1 MRKKVFLTLSVI
13 FMLGMGVTAQPTPT
27 TNPSTGNLSSDIS
40 NFGIRRVTS
49 NQSGGEEV
57 PAPLTPATLLLIA
70 MAGGYAGVRL
80 YHNSKNNTKE

>member
-27 TNPSTGNLSSDIS
+27 NPAS
-40 NFGIRRVTS
+40 NDVGIRRVLS
-49 NQSGGEEV
+49 NQPGGEV
-57 PAPLTPATLLLIA
+57 QSPLAPATLLLIA